1 MDNNLSL
8 ALSDSISEGAGS
20 VATELLEVGLDSILD
35 DGLFK
40 EIPILSTTV
49 SLYKIGH
56 GVRELHYVKK
66 LAAFIYALNN
76 GIVDEGKREYYRSR
90 IKGDVAKRNKELEYL
105 LLMIDRYIHS
115 DKSEMLAKLYLAYL
129 DGKLEWAELTRYA
142 ETIDRFLP
150 GDYYVLSCEITGRYL
165 ANHRDFDAFQRLSA
179 LGLMCED
186 KSTISYM
193 EEQRK
198 MASWTL
204 KTDEHWYIRTS
215 FGTKLYQILELSED
229 E

>member
-35 DGLFK
+35 DGLLK
-40 EIPILSTTV
+40 EIPILSTAV

-56 GVRELHYVKK
+56 GVKERHYVKK
-66 LAAFIYALNN
+66 LAAFISAVNN
-76 GIVDEGKREYYRSR
+76 GIVDEDRREFYRSK
-90 IKGDVAKRNKELEYL
+90 IVEDVAKRDRELEYL

-115 DKSEMLAKLYLAYL
+115 DKSEMLAKLYLKYL
-129 DGKLEWAELTRYA
+129 DEKIDWTELTRYA

-150 GDYYVLSCEITGRYL
+150 GDYNVLSSEITGRYFASSVDL
-165 ANHRDFDAFQRLSA
+165 DAFQRLSA
-179 LGLMCED
+179 LGLLCED
-186 KSTISYM
+186 TSNTSYM

-198 MASWTL
+198 KAFWTL
-204 KTDEHWYIRTS
+204 KTDEHWYIRTA
-215 FGTKLYQILELSED
+215 FGTKLYQILELNED
-229 E
+229 A